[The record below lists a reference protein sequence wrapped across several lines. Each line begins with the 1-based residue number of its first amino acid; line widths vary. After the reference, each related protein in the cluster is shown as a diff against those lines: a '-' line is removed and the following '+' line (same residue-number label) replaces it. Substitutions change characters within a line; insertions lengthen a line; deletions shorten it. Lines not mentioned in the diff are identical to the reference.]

1 MFRSIVVGTDGS
13 ATAHA
18 AVTRA
23 AELAALTGA
32 DLHVV
37 SAYKVPSQSYAA
49 AGAVEAM
56 VALPVTDSEIH
67 EQVETM
73 LAALARDLE
82 RENITAVTHAR
93 TGSAA
98 QALLDV
104 AEDHKAD
111 LIVVGSRGM
120 EGARRLLGSVPNS
133 VSHHACCSVLI
144 VHTA

>member
-13 ATAHA
+13 AAAHA

-37 SAYKVPSQSYAA
+37 SAYKVPGQSYAA

-82 RENITAVTHAR
+82 REGVTAVTHAR

-104 AEDHKAD
+104 AEDHQAD

-133 VSHHACCSVLI
+133 VSHHARCSVLI
-144 VHTA
+144 VHTT